1 MKRKLKADNAWEKV
15 PHSPTPWRDEGV
27 WCVGDSWG
35 RMLFSYKPSHRTE
48 HYLNAFKPGLPFPQ
62 CYGDYHFMLC
72 AVNCHEDLLSV
83 ARRLEAILKKAPKK
97 NESELVKLRAI
108 IRHAESNFD

>member
-1 MKRKLKADNAWEKV
+1 MKKRLKADNAWEKV
-15 PHSPTPWRDEGV
+15 PHSPTPWRDLGCC
-27 WCVGDSWG
+27 CVADDWG
-35 RMLFSYKPSHRTE
+35 RMIFSYKPSYRTE
-48 HYLNAFKPGLPFPQ
+48 HRLNAYKPGLPFPQ

-83 ARRLEAILKKAPKK
+83 ARRLEAILEKAPKK